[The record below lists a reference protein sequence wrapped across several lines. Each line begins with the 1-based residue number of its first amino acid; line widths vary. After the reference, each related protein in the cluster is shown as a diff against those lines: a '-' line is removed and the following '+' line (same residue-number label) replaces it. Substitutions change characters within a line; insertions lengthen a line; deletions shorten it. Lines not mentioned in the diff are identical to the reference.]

1 MFSSHVEKHGY
12 ITKVNGGYNM
22 KFCSNCGAQL
32 EDSVKFCGGC
42 GAAQDAAAP
51 AQENFTYEQPAQ
63 TAEPAQA
70 NNGLNDVI
78 EKGKKLTGGKVWL
91 IPVLAVGA
99 VVVLVLVIFFFRS
112 VLGSGAM
119 TKKGAINAY
128 FKAEAKRSAK
138 AYINATMSPSMLK
151 AYLEEEGYD
160 NKKEFIEELEESY
173 EEYEEWYED
182 FYDEKYKVKYKNIK
196 IEDMDKCDKDDIE
209 DIVDEIEDETD
220 VKVKISQMY
229 EAEVSYKY
237 WDNADEEWV
246 KVKDQEFIVYK
257 SSGNWYVLTY

>member
-63 TAEPAQA
+63 ASEPAQA
-70 NNGLNDVI
+70 NNGFNDVI

-112 VLGSGAM
+112 VLGTGAM
-119 TKKGAINAY
+119 TKKGAIKAY
-128 FKAEAKRSAK
+128 FKAETKRSAK

-151 AYLEEEGYD
+151 AYLTYSSPTSVRQIGLLERSNIGAPIFSSILLTDAD
-160 NKKEFIEELEESY
+160 NDGCETKSFSAAFVNPPSLKM
-173 EEYEEWYED
+173 
-182 FYDEKYKVKYKNIK
+182 VKTYSLFLNICHLITLK
-196 IEDMDKCDKDDIE
+196 
-209 DIVDEIEDETD
+209 
-220 VKVKISQMY
+220 
-229 EAEVSYKY
+229 
-237 WDNADEEWV
+237 
-246 KVKDQEFIVYK
+246 
-257 SSGNWYVLTY
+257 